1 MSTDLAC
8 CFCPADRFPNRARLN
23 EHLDDHRVAELA
35 TRPADPLA
43 VLREALVWAEDT
55 GLLRLAPDDAA
66 LLDVA
71 QLVPGKPIPGYAAV
85 LVRSEG
91 SVLVRVALPP
101 DGRTLAVMVTRPS
114 TSLRVRLPPEF
125 HMALPAPAPRDT
137 AAIASAFEAAVEAG
151 LRAAG
156 IEGDE

>member
-91 SVLVRVALPP
+91 SVLVRVGLPP
-101 DGRTLAVMVTRPS
+101 DGRSLAVMVTRLS
-114 TSLRVRLPPEF
+114 TSLRLRVRLPPEF
-125 HMALPAPAPRDT
+125 HMARPSPALRDT
-137 AAIASAFEAAVEAG
+137 ATVARRFEAAREAG
-151 LRAAG
+151 LQNERNAA
-156 IEGDE
+156 